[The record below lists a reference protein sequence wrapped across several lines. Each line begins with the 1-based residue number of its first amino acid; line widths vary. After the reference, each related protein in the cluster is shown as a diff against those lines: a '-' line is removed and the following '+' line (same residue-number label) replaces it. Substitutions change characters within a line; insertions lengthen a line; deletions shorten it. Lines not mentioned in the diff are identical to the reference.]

1 MLEEIIAIIKQY
13 ESRTFYKMVNYSQFT
28 IDAIEE
34 IDLMLNDDETEFH
47 ENEGSGSVSELI
59 GGIAYQV
66 GTIIDVLKEGAD
78 KELFQDL
85 LHDIRN
91 LEESQKKKPEIKT
104 LPLKNIRHN

>member
-13 ESRTFYKMVNYSQFT
+13 ESRTFYKMVDYSQFT

-34 IDLMLNDDETEFH
+34 VDLMLNDDEAEFH
-47 ENEGSGSVSELI
+47 ENEISELI
-59 GGIAYQV
+59 GGIAYQI